1 MTKREVLQDLSKIF
15 DPLGLA
21 APVVITAKI
30 LMQKLW
36 IHKIVW
42 DEPLDEEIHKEWI
55 DVASDLKSVTG
66 LSVSRRYLLCNQCYS
81 FADASLKAVVFLTQG
96 D

>member
-1 MTKREVLQDLSKIF
+1 MTKREVLQDLSKTF
-15 DPLGLA
+15 DPLSLA
-21 APVVITAKI
+21 APVVIRAKI

-36 IHKIVW
+36 IHKVAW

-66 LSVSRRYLLCNQCYS
+66 LSVSRRYFSSAFMQPVLHS
-81 FADASLKAVVFLTQG
+81 FADAA
-96 D
+96 